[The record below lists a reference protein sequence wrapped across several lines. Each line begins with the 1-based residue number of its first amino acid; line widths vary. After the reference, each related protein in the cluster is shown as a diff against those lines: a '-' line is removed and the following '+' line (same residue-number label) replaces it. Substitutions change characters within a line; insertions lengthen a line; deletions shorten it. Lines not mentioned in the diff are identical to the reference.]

1 MGKSTQA
8 QASKADVGERIL
20 AMLEDFGARLTA
32 LEAPA
37 QIVPTPT
44 DEAKPAPARKARKP
58 AAERKAEA
66 EAEAVKAANKARTER
81 NLAAGRMATARFAC
95 DGCKHASYKAEV
107 AQAHAAKTGHV
118 VRDA

>member
-1 MGKSTQA
+1 MAKRTDTQA
-8 QASKADVGERIL
+8 QAQAQVGERIL

-32 LEAPA
+32 LESPA
-37 QIVPTPT
+37 QIVPATPT
-44 DEAKPAPARKARKP
+44 DEAKPARKAT
-58 AAERKAEA
+58 KAEKA
-66 EAEAVKAANKARTER
+66 MAKAKREAKAANAARTQR
-81 NLAAGRMATARFAC
+81 NVAAGRMASARFAC

>member
-1 MGKSTQA
+1 MATQA
-8 QASKADVGERIL
+8 QAQQALGESIM
-20 AMLEDFGARLTA
+20 ASLEGIMSRLTA

-44 DEAKPAPARKARKP
+44 DAATPAPARTARKT

-66 EAEAVKAANKARTER
+66 EAKAVKAANALRLER